1 MQFDW
6 LVVAL
11 SAGSIFLGTLIHGI
25 AGFGLAQV
33 SMGLMPLFRS
43 PTEASTIFG
52 MVAII
57 SNLRVWWSVRENFDW
72 RDWLIPVAGLA
83 VGLPLGIL
91 LLAQISEEQMRLII
105 GITLI
110 LAVILIALFR
120 ELKLIEK
127 WVGDREIG
135 NTWYLGLI
143 AGFISG
149 VLGGAVAIPGPSM
162 ILYGAFMLAT
172 NAWDSKKMKAIFTAF
187 FGTLMLYRS
196 ISVTITGGMT
206 LQLFLEALM
215 MLPALFI
222 GAWLG
227 IKIYQVIP
235 DKIFQW
241 IVLGLLTV
249 NAFILILT

>member
-6 LVVAL
+6 LIVAL
-11 SAGSIFLGTLIHGI
+11 SAGSIFLGTVIHGI

-43 PTEASTIFG
+43 PTDASIIFG
-52 MVAII
+52 MVAVV
-57 SNLRVWWSVRENFDW
+57 SNLRVWWSVKDKFNW
-72 RDWLIPVAGLA
+72 RDWIVPVAGLA

-91 LLAQISEEQMRLII
+91 LLAQLSEAQMRLII
-105 GITLI
+105 GITLL

-120 ELKLIEK
+120 QLKLIEK
-127 WVGDREIG
+127 WLGDKKID
-135 NTWYLGLI
+135 NTWYLALI
-143 AGFISG
+143 AGFLSG
-149 VLGGAVAIPGPSM
+149 VLGGAVAIPGPPM

-172 NAWDSKKMKAIFTAF
+172 SAWESKRMKAIFTAY

-196 ISVTITGGMT
+196 ASVVVTGDMT
-206 LQLFLEALM
+206 LKLFLEALM
-215 MLPALFI
+215 MLPALFL